1 METQKQESAPGR
13 IWMQQLVPLMHTPLW
28 VCRADGGLTA
38 RYGGQSLGNDAPIFQ
53 NAFRRSL
60 LIQGNRKKPV
70 LAKTEDA
77 VYAVLLDEVHE
88 QTILAGPFRSIQ
100 PNWHEQFLAGVVL
113 LWNLLTGESCSVSE
127 LDSTAPGTEQRMEK
141 RMGDMIFDRQERQ
154 TLHNPYAK
162 EQREQECI
170 RLGDPEGLKRC
181 VGETYEG
188 EYGTLASNPLRQ
200 SKNLAVGVITLAS
213 RSAIAGGLS
222 QELSFSMA
230 DGFIFEIE
238 ENLKDPIAVE
248 QAAYQAQLAFAE
260 AVHRKQSGTG
270 FNPFVRKAKD
280 YIFQNMHTKITVKE
294 MAEQFHIHPDY
305 LSALFKK
312 TENKTITAYILEEKL
327 NLCKNLLKYSN
338 YSIQEISAYFA
349 FPSQSYFTRQF
360 KKSTGMTPLR
370 YRQLMRKQ

>member
-38 RYGGQSLGNDAPIFQ
+38 RYGGQSLGNDAPIFR

-170 RLGDPEGLKRC
+170 RLGIRRG
-181 VGETYEG
+181 
-188 EYGTLASNPLRQ
+188 
-200 SKNLAVGVITLAS
+200 
-213 RSAIAGGLS
+213 
-222 QELSFSMA
+222 
-230 DGFIFEIE
+230 
-238 ENLKDPIAVE
+238 
-248 QAAYQAQLAFAE
+248 
-260 AVHRKQSGTG
+260 
-270 FNPFVRKAKD
+270 
-280 YIFQNMHTKITVKE
+280 
-294 MAEQFHIHPDY
+294 
-305 LSALFKK
+305 
-312 TENKTITAYILEEKL
+312 
-327 NLCKNLLKYSN
+327 
-338 YSIQEISAYFA
+338 
-349 FPSQSYFTRQF
+349 
-360 KKSTGMTPLR
+360 
-370 YRQLMRKQ
+370 